1 MEEAEDDMTCGD
13 LGNGLGRRPGGVYE
27 GENLQNYYLV
37 RSRKGSGRACNSPL
51 SAKAAEESDAAAL
64 PAPKR
69 NSFYDGSL
77 KKPASSSTRQNSC
90 ESNTEVS
97 NEELKQQLREAL
109 EELEIL
115 KVELE
120 ASRRQLEGKDEALR
134 ILQSMAVFDKATSHT
149 KAMLQKTE
157 EEKRTL
163 EKEINILQWE
173 IEFDQ
178 DRFKNIE
185 DTWTEKYDRIYCE
198 NAALKEAL
206 KLRTEEVKTLKAEN
220 TILNQQCLEFLAMLD
235 VKQQK
240 VFQENM
246 SLSKSDITDYT
257 GLELAVLGACTC
269 SPAEGQPCPC
279 AKVAA
284 LTRKQLLH
292 LKQEVENLKK
302 SKDEAY
308 IMADAFRIA
317 FEQQL
322 MQRKDQALRLAE
334 VINVK
339 KETKFA
345 TWRRLRGTERVKLP
359 GNKNNLG
366 RKLSSLLSSDGDCRK
381 VEELDN
387 PHEILRMLIDLVNDK
402 EEALAHQRK
411 VSYMLARAA
420 EARAAGLGQETAGRC
435 RLGAPSP
442 LASPHADGR
451 RLPMPSPAPALPLTA
466 AAAELRRPRSWP
478 LALGDRPAPPELIH
492 VTPPLCV
499 NHTYNPAH
507 FNIPRLPTL
516 SVRRVAPPLPPPA
529 PHAGRGGKRTRRVG
543 MGAVATTSRLGV
555 AAQAHCVQRR
565 VEAAA
570 RSCRRGWGG
579 P

>member
-1 MEEAEDDMTCGD
+1 MEEAEEDDMTCGD
-13 LGNGLGRRPGGVYE
+13 LGNGLGRRPG
-27 GENLQNYYLV
+27 
-37 RSRKGSGRACNSPL
+37 
-51 SAKAAEESDAAAL
+51 AKAAEESDAAAL

-69 NSFYDGSL
+69 NSFYEGSL

-90 ESNTEVS
+90 ESSTGVS
-97 NEELKQQLREAL
+97 NEELKQQLQEAL

-149 KAMLQKTE
+149 KAMLQKSE

-206 KLRTEEVKTLKAEN
+206 QLRTEEVKTLKAEN
-220 TILNQQCLEFLAMLD
+220 AILNQQCLEFLAMLD

-246 SLSKSDITDYT
+246 SLNKSDITDFT

-279 AKVAA
+279 ARVAA
-284 LTRKQLLH
+284 LTRKQLLQ
-292 LKQEVENLKK
+292 LKQETENLKK

-339 KETKFA
+339 KETRFA
-345 TWRRLRGTERVKLP
+345 NWRRLRGTERGKLL
-359 GNKNNLG
+359 GSKNNLG

-381 VEELDN
+381 VEELDS

-420 EARAAGLGQETAGRC
+420 EAQDTAGRC
-435 RLGAPSP
+435 PLGALSPPATPQAHGHRLTAPSC
-442 LASPHADGR
+442 
-451 RLPMPSPAPALPLTA
+451 APGLPLTG
-466 AAAELRRPRSWP
+466 LRRPRSWP
-478 LALGDRPAPPELIH
+478 SALGQREGLRELSPE
-492 VTPPLCV
+492 
-499 NHTYNPAH
+499 
-507 FNIPRLPTL
+507 
-516 SVRRVAPPLPPPA
+516 
-529 PHAGRGGKRTRRVG
+529 G
-543 MGAVATTSRLGV
+543 
-555 AAQAHCVQRR
+555 
-565 VEAAA
+565 
-570 RSCRRGWGG
+570 RRGLS
-579 P
+579 

>member
-1 MEEAEDDMTCGD
+1 KKTQEEKMEEAEEDDMTCGD

-27 GENLQNYYLV
+27 GENAQNCYSA
-37 RSRKGSGRACNSPL
+37 RSRKGSGKTCNSPL
-51 SAKAAEESDAAAL
+51 SAKVAEGSDAAAL
-64 PAPKR
+64 PGKKR
-69 NSFYDGSL
+69 NSFYDGSP
-77 KKPASSSTRQNSC
+77 KKPASSSTRQSSC

-97 NEELKQQLREAL
+97 NEELKQQLQEAL

-120 ASRRQLEGKDEALR
+120 ASQRQLEGKDEALR
-134 ILQSMAVFDKATSHT
+134 ILQSMAIFDKATSHT
-149 KAMLQKTE
+149 KAVLQKTE

-220 TILNQQCLEFLAMLD
+220 AILNQQCLEFLAMLD

-246 SLSKSDITDYT
+246 SLNKSDITDFT

-292 LKQEVENLKK
+292 LKQEIENLKK

-339 KETKFA
+339 KENKF
-345 TWRRLRGTERVKLP
+345 TNWRRLRGTERVTLQ

-366 RKLSSLLSSDGDCRK
+366 QKLSSLLSSDGDCRK
-381 VEELDN
+381 VKELDN
-387 PHEILRMLIDLVNDK
+387 AHEILRMLIDLVNDK

-420 EARAAGLGQETAGRC
+420 EAR
-435 RLGAPSP
+435 
-442 LASPHADGR
+442 
-451 RLPMPSPAPALPLTA
+451 
-466 AAAELRRPRSWP
+466 
-478 LALGDRPAPPELIH
+478 
-492 VTPPLCV
+492 
-499 NHTYNPAH
+499 
-507 FNIPRLPTL
+507 
-516 SVRRVAPPLPPPA
+516 
-529 PHAGRGGKRTRRVG
+529 
-543 MGAVATTSRLGV
+543 
-555 AAQAHCVQRR
+555 
-565 VEAAA
+565 EA
-570 RSCRRGWGG
+570 
-579 P
+579 

>member
-1 MEEAEDDMTCGD
+1 EKKQEEKMEEAEEDDMTCGD

-27 GENLQNYYLV
+27 GENLQNSYSI
-37 RSRKGSGRACNSPL
+37 RSRKGCGKTCNSPL
-51 SAKAAEESDAAAL
+51 SAKVTEENDAAAL
-64 PAPKR
+64 PGPKR
-69 NSFYDGSL
+69 NSIYDGSL
-77 KKPASSSTRQNSC
+77 KKPGYSSTRQNSC

-97 NEELKQQLREAL
+97 NEELKQQLQEAL

-120 ASRRQLEGKDEALR
+120 ASQKQLEGKDEALR
-134 ILQSMAVFDKATSHT
+134 ILQSMAIFDKATSHT

-220 TILNQQCLEFLAMLD
+220 AILNQQCLEFLAMLD

-246 SLSKSDITDYT
+246 SLNKSDITDFT

-269 SPAEGQPCPC
+269 SPAEGQPCAC

-292 LKQEVENLKK
+292 LKQEIENLKK

-334 VINVK
+334 VINMK

-345 TWRRLRGTERVKLP
+345 NWRRLRGTDHVKLQE
-359 GNKNNLG
+359 NKNNLG

-381 VEELDN
+381 VKELDN
-387 PHEILRMLIDLVNDK
+387 AHEILRVLIDLVNDK

-420 EARAAGLGQETAGRC
+420 EAREAG
-435 RLGAPSP
+435 
-442 LASPHADGR
+442 
-451 RLPMPSPAPALPLTA
+451 
-466 AAAELRRPRSWP
+466 
-478 LALGDRPAPPELIH
+478 PE
-492 VTPPLCV
+492 
-499 NHTYNPAH
+499 
-507 FNIPRLPTL
+507 
-516 SVRRVAPPLPPPA
+516 
-529 PHAGRGGKRTRRVG
+529 
-543 MGAVATTSRLGV
+543 
-555 AAQAHCVQRR
+555 
-565 VEAAA
+565 
-570 RSCRRGWGG
+570 
-579 P
+579 

>member
-1 MEEAEDDMTCGD
+1 KKNQKEKMEEAEDDDMTCGD
-13 LGNGLGRRPGGVYE
+13 LGNGLERRPGGVYE
-27 GENLQNYYLV
+27 GENLQNSYSI
-37 RSRKGSGRACNSPL
+37 RSRKGSGKTCNSPL
-51 SAKAAEESDAAAL
+51 SAKIAEESDAAAL
-64 PAPKR
+64 PGPKR

-97 NEELKQQLREAL
+97 SEELKQQLREAL
-109 EELEIL
+109 EELDIL
-115 KVELE
+115 KVEFE
-120 ASRRQLEGKDEALR
+120 ASQRQLEGKDEALR
-134 ILQSMAVFDKATSHT
+134 ILQSMAIFDKATSHT

-198 NAALKEAL
+198 NAALKDAL
-206 KLRTEEVKTLKAEN
+206 KLRTEEVKALKAEN

-246 SLSKSDITDYT
+246 SLNKSDITDFT

-269 SPAEGQPCPC
+269 SPAGGQPCPC
-279 AKVAA
+279 AKMAA
-284 LTRKQLLH
+284 LSRKQLLH
-292 LKQEVENLKK
+292 LKQEIENLKK

-334 VINVK
+334 VIKTK

-345 TWRRLRGTERVKLP
+345 NWRRLRGPERVKP
-359 GNKNNLG
+359 QGNKNNLG

-387 PHEILRMLIDLVNDK
+387 AHEILRMLIDLVNDK

-420 EARAAGLGQETAGRC
+420 E
-435 RLGAPSP
+435 
-442 LASPHADGR
+442 
-451 RLPMPSPAPALPLTA
+451 
-466 AAAELRRPRSWP
+466 
-478 LALGDRPAPPELIH
+478 
-492 VTPPLCV
+492 
-499 NHTYNPAH
+499 
-507 FNIPRLPTL
+507 
-516 SVRRVAPPLPPPA
+516 
-529 PHAGRGGKRTRRVG
+529 
-543 MGAVATTSRLGV
+543 SR
-555 AAQAHCVQRR
+555 
-565 VEAAA
+565 EA
-570 RSCRRGWGG
+570 
-579 P
+579 

>member
-1 MEEAEDDMTCGD
+1 PEKKEEKMEETEEDDMTCGD

-27 GENLQNYYLV
+27 GENLQNSYSI
-37 RSRKGSGRACNSPL
+37 RSRKGSGKACNVPL
-51 SAKAAEESDAAAL
+51 SAKIGEESDAAAL
-64 PAPKR
+64 PGPKR
-69 NSFYDGSL
+69 NSVYDGSL
-77 KKPASSSTRQNSC
+77 KKPAPSSTRQNSC

-109 EELEIL
+109 EEVEIL
-115 KVELE
+115 KAELE
-120 ASRRQLEGKDEALR
+120 ASQRQLEGKDEALR

-220 TILNQQCLEFLAMLD
+220 AILNQQCLELLAMLD

-240 VFQENM
+240 IFQENM
-246 SLSKSDITDYT
+246 SLNKSDITDFT

-269 SPAEGQPCPC
+269 STAEGQPCPC

-292 LKQEVENLKK
+292 LKQEIENLKK

-334 VINVK
+334 VINMK

-345 TWRRLRGTERVKLP
+345 NWRRLRGTERVKLQ

-366 RKLSSLLSSDGDCRK
+366 QKLSSLLSSDGDCRK

-387 PHEILRMLIDLVNDK
+387 PQEILRMLIDLVNDK

-420 EARAAGLGQETAGRC
+420 EAR
-435 RLGAPSP
+435 
-442 LASPHADGR
+442 
-451 RLPMPSPAPALPLTA
+451 
-466 AAAELRRPRSWP
+466 
-478 LALGDRPAPPELIH
+478 
-492 VTPPLCV
+492 
-499 NHTYNPAH
+499 
-507 FNIPRLPTL
+507 
-516 SVRRVAPPLPPPA
+516 
-529 PHAGRGGKRTRRVG
+529 
-543 MGAVATTSRLGV
+543 
-555 AAQAHCVQRR
+555 
-565 VEAAA
+565 EAA
-570 RSCRRGWGG
+570 
-579 P
+579 

>member
-1 MEEAEDDMTCGD
+1 QKKQKEKMEEAEEDDMTCGD
-13 LGNGLGRRPGGVYE
+13 LGNGFGRRPGGVYE
-27 GENLQNYYLV
+27 GENLQNYYSV

-69 NSFYDGSL
+69 NSFYDGLL

-206 KLRTEEVKTLKAEN
+206 KLKTGEVKTLKAEN
-220 TILNQQCLEFLAMLD
+220 AILNQQCLEFLAMLD

-246 SLSKSDITDYT
+246 SLSKSDITDFT

-345 TWRRLRGTERVKLP
+345 TWRRLRGTGSWALP

-420 EARAAGLGQETAGRC
+420 EARVAGLGQETAGR
-435 RLGAPSP
+435 
-442 LASPHADGR
+442 
-451 RLPMPSPAPALPLTA
+451 
-466 AAAELRRPRSWP
+466 
-478 LALGDRPAPPELIH
+478 
-492 VTPPLCV
+492 
-499 NHTYNPAH
+499 
-507 FNIPRLPTL
+507 
-516 SVRRVAPPLPPPA
+516 
-529 PHAGRGGKRTRRVG
+529 
-543 MGAVATTSRLGV
+543 
-555 AAQAHCVQRR
+555 
-565 VEAAA
+565 
-570 RSCRRGWGG
+570 
-579 P
+579 